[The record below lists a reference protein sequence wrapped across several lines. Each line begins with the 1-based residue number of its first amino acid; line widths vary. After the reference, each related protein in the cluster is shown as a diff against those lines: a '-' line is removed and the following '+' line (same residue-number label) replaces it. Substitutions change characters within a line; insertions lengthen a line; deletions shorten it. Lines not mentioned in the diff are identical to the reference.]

1 MSKLTS
7 IGLVTIMVVAAACAD
22 DTGTASTRD
31 VAELVHVH
39 DVLVPPGDGEVLL
52 ATHTGLYALRD
63 GDLVP
68 VGERFDDLMAA
79 TVEPDGTLIASG
91 HPDLRSDAFRVDG
104 KPPLLGL
111 VESDDG
117 VDWTVRSLLGDADF
131 HALVVRDDLI
141 IGADST
147 SERVLV
153 SSDGG
158 VEWSER
164 TGTAQLLDLVLDPS
178 NVNRMVGIELERG
191 LVVSADGGETW
202 TDLHGPALVDLAWT
216 DSALVGLD
224 DQGELWRAPSDTL
237 SWAPVGTAPEGAEA
251 LGVDGQSVY
260 AFVAPDQL
268 VVSTDDGE
276 TWSDADR

>member
-1 MSKLTS
+1 MYKPVW
-7 IGLVTIMVVAAACAD
+7 IGLSAVVMLAAACAD
-22 DTGTASTRD
+22 DTGSASTRD
-31 VAELVHVH
+31 EAELVHVH

-79 TVEPDGTLIASG
+79 TIESDGTLIASG
-91 HPDLRSDAFRVDG
+91 HPDLLSGAFRVED

-111 VESDDG
+111 VESEDG
-117 VDWTVRSLLGDADF
+117 VDWTARSLLGDADF

-164 TGTAQLLDLVLDPS
+164 AGTAQLLDLVVDPS
-178 NVNRMVGIELERG
+178 DVDRMVGIELDRG
-191 LVVSADGGETW
+191 LVVTADGGDTW
-202 TDLHGPALVDLAWT
+202 TDLDGPALVDLAWT
-216 DSALVGLD
+216 ERALVGLD

-237 SWAPVGTAPEGAEA
+237 SWERVGAAPGAEA
-251 LGVDGQSVY
+251 LGVDGQSIY
-260 AFVAPDQL
+260 AFVAPNRL

-276 TWSDADR
+276 SWGDAGR